1 MRLHCSKYLG
11 TQQNIESKINNASL
25 GGKNQK
31 KVKTIVN
38 IVNIKFYSD
47 LTSEYFHMVFQASVN
62 GPSMQ
67 VLQIQTTT
75 IIQVTQKH
83 LHRS

>member
-1 MRLHCSKYLG
+1 MPLWG
-11 TQQNIESKINNASL
+11 E
-25 GGKNQK
+25 KNKK

-47 LTSEYFHMVFQASVN
+47 LISEYFHMVFQASVN
-62 GPSMQ
+62 GPSTQ

-75 IIQVTQKH
+75 IIQVPQKH